1 MGAQRTP
8 LQPAAAARTPP
19 SAAVDSPDEPRA
31 SLAPAP
37 APRQQGPALQL
48 SRQQKQHQQKQLGA
62 HYAALAQGKAEA
74 DQTAAEMLEM
84 IYETTAPK
92 EGKTR
97 FGAADVRWH
106 LIKELLRSIGEGTEE
121 RPGDPAMLEQMLRH
135 LLKGGIGGSK
145 APRFTEIT
153 AGTSGN
159 NARRKR
165 GLAALGMLLRL
176 ASPSARDMPVDFNA
190 KMRGVRA
197 PPKRPP
203 PTAFALYVEENLQN
217 TLAQNDGTQQEAMLE
232 LGSVWGALPEADKA
246 RYAARLQQRQATFDA
261 GEDARD
267 NGSGSDDDT
276 EPADESA
283 ALTAAELEDITA
295 LLKWICRYGVMAGKL
310 SPPLD
315 FATIRSIEAGIT
327 EFYRSQIVLR
337 KVRLAS
343 PPRCS
348 RSQPVSDCLVTAL
361 VLQMGTQEF
370 RADRAAWAKLSA
382 KAGFRL
388 RPSAEKLAIAVEATG
403 APVPV
408 HAVMVGGGRPSGG
421 RALTKDYLQEWD
433 TDDALHTAIYEQCE
447 VDDTK
452 IAITGLPS
460 DVTAHEI
467 VSFFITVYSIS
478 IEEDDVT
485 LRVTDESEESGA
497 ALVSV
502 PCAADVLQLSA
513 GQKSRVVPRPEG
525 VASRCDVARWWRTG
539 EQSAVTVRQ
548 CRELPLCVWPDWGWK
563 RGPLEG
569 HTLET
574 LRPLI
579 PETANSCVTTAL
591 ALFRAPC
598 AVLR

>member
-31 SLAPAP
+31 SPAPAP
-37 APRQQGPALQL
+37 APRQPGPEL
-48 SRQQKQHQQKQLGA
+48 SRQQKQHQRKKFGA
-62 HYAALAQGKAEA
+62 HYAAMEEAKAEVR
-74 DQTAAEMLEM
+74 QTAAEMLDM
-84 IYETTAPK
+84 IRETPAPK
-92 EGKTR
+92 VGKAR
-97 FGAADVRWH
+97 FGGNDLRWQ
-106 LIKELLRSIGEGTEE
+106 LIKELLKGIGEGTDDE
-121 RPGDPAMLEQMLRH
+121 PGDPAMREQMLRH
-135 LLKGGIGGSK
+135 LLDGGIGSSK
-145 APRFTEIT
+145 SPRFTEIT
-153 AGTSGN
+153 AGKSGN
-159 NARRKR
+159 DARRKR

-176 ASPSARDMPVDFNA
+176 GSPRARKTPIDFKA
-190 KMRGVRA
+190 QMRGVRA

-203 PTAFALYVEENLQN
+203 AGPFALYVETHLPD
-217 TLAQNDGTQQEAMLE
+217 TMAQNECTQEEAMLE
-232 LGSVWGALPEADKA
+232 LGSAWGELPSDEKA
-246 RYAARLQQRQATFDA
+246 RYAARLQQRHAAFDA

-267 NGSGSDDDT
+267 TGSGSDDDA

-327 EFYRSQIVLR
+327 EFYRSKIVLG

-467 VSFFITVYSIS
+467 VSFLITVYSIS

-485 LRVTDESEESGA
+485 LRVTNESEESGA

-525 VASRCDVARWWRTG
+525 AASRCDVARWWRTG